1 MIYAAVIILELFV
14 DWVSYIQPIEDL
26 NITAWNP
33 QVALHL
39 VFLLISKANFIPI
52 VIAGIAGNIIIR
64 SADIFSISNLEA
76 IVTVIIYFGGILFLR
91 KFISTLRI
99 FKESSEFLKFI
110 LFSIAIASIHGITTT
125 GLYFIGGKI
134 ESDQIIRSVT
144 SIIIGDCTGLI
155 IFSPLLIL
163 MSIDGIKEIL
173 KSILSN
179 RTVTIA
185 IIILGVFFY
194 ALAISPM
201 DNALRFIY
209 IIIETI

>member
-64 SADIFSISNLEA
+64 SADIFSVSNLEA
-76 IVTVIIYFGGILFLR
+76 IVTVIIYFGGILFFR

-99 FKESSEFLKFI
+99 FKESSE
-110 LFSIAIASIHGITTT
+110 
-125 GLYFIGGKI
+125 
-134 ESDQIIRSVT
+134 
-144 SIIIGDCTGLI
+144 
-155 IFSPLLIL
+155 
-163 MSIDGIKEIL
+163 
-173 KSILSN
+173 
-179 RTVTIA
+179 
-185 IIILGVFFY
+185 
-194 ALAISPM
+194 
-201 DNALRFIY
+201 
-209 IIIETI
+209 